1 MYPDFVN
8 NDLQSSSV
16 ESHTQNELI
25 DEDISSSNNQEIMT
39 VAQASDD
46 IGSEKPSTESHEE
59 VSEKATL

>member
-1 MYPDFVN
+1 
-8 NDLQSSSV
+8 
-16 ESHTQNELI
+16 
-25 DEDISSSNNQEIMT
+25 MT